1 MCSKRLPNRLIKK
14 SFRAYNTEDKKK
26 LLLILSS
33 YLTAA
38 ERTGLVNKFSH
49 EIESYNINLL
59 LAFLTEQ
66 NFISCDN
73 IDTIKNSY
81 NTFEQQRS
89 ILIKKGLSLKSGR
102 PQTSILSSVPEALH
116 VFLSKAL

>member
-1 MCSKRLPNRLIKK
+1 MRSLMRKNEASEEQYKRLGIPQTGEITRDCLMQEEVDTAWLK
-14 SFRAYNTEDKKK
+14 SLSHISEDKKK

-73 IDTIKNSY
+73 IDI
-81 NTFEQQRS
+81 
-89 ILIKKGLSLKSGR
+89 IKK
-102 PQTSILSSVPEALH
+102 
-116 VFLSKAL
+116 FL